1 MKTKLFAAVAA
12 IGLLASSATSAMAE
26 WKPAGPIKLIIA
38 FAAGGG
44 ADTQARLIA
53 ENLEKNKGW
62 KIIPENVTGKGGVNA
77 LAALKKEPADGS
89 AIAMVVTESMGYN
102 LVAAAKSGL
111 KPSDFTSLTTT
122 AGFQMGVVARTE
134 KGWKSWD
141 DVVAAAKGGQQIRFG
156 VMSPKLADLAYLLG
170 QTKGVEFNTVMLR
183 GGKGVMNALNAGDV
197 DVGWLAGI
205 QRKPVAA
212 GDMVNLVSGLS
223 TPLVQTP
230 EAPTMKDLGV
240 DFNADGYF
248 MFAAPAG
255 MDAEAR
261 KGITDAIVAIIS
273 DESTKAGGLIK
284 KAFGGAAVITGADL
298 DAEVVNQYESA
309 GALMKASE

>member
-1 MKTKLFAAVAA
+1 
-12 IGLLASSATSAMAE
+12 MA
-26 WKPAGPIKLIIA
+26 
-38 FAAGGG
+38 
-44 ADTQARLIA
+44 R
-53 ENLEKNKGW
+53 
-62 KIIPENVTGKGGVNA
+62 
-77 LAALKKEPADGS
+77 S
-89 AIAMVVTESMGYN
+89 
-102 LVAAAKSGL
+102 
-111 KPSDFTSLTTT
+111 
-122 AGFQMGVVARTE
+122 E

-156 VMSPKLADLAYLLG
+156 AMSPKLADLAYLLG
-170 QTKGVEFNTVMLR
+170 KSKRIEFNTVMLR

-205 QRKPVAA
+205 QRKAVAA

-240 DFNADGYF
+240 DYNADGYF
-248 MFAAPAG
+248 VFVAPAG
-255 MDAEAR
+255 LDPDAR
-261 KGITDAIVAIIS
+261 KGLTDAIAAVVS

-298 DAEVVNQYESA
+298 DAEIANQYESA